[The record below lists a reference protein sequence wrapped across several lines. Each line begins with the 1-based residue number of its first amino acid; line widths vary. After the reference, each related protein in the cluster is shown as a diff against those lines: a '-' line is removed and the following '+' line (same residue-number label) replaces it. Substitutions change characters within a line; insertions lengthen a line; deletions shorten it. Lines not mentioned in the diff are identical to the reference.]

1 MLDSIRG
8 REIGPLFR
16 PDNFIA
22 GLTGAGN
29 NWAKGHY
36 TDGAELAEAT
46 LEVVRYG
53 LQKLLICTWKSYV
66 IILYISV

>member
-1 MLDSIRG
+1 MDLEPGVLDSIRG

-36 TDGAELAEAT
+36 TDGSELAEAT
-46 LEVVRYG
+46 LEVVRYSKNR
-53 LQKLLICTWKSYV
+53 KLYSFYFNF
-66 IILYISV
+66 LY